1 MSPLS
6 NSSLPPFRGEAR
18 WGVGG
23 NEPPPP
29 PAPRPCRP
37 RRPLRCSCSLI
48 RPACAPI
55 RRSCPLIR
63 HSCAGRNPRSRH
75 SSRIGSK
82 RSATARKPLGRAIKA
97 LRCVRNAGGRL
108 DSCLR
113 RNEEAQVNLS
123 HRAKPCSVRQA
134 IWCSGDRSPL
144 DGSSVRDPAK
154 VPTTARHQS
163 VLVQPQ
169 FGKVCELARIEWE
182 HVV

>member
-1 MSPLS
+1 VSPLS

-29 PAPRPCRP
+29 PPAPRPCRP

-48 RPACAPI
+48 RPACPPHPSFLPPSVIPAQ
-55 RRSCPLIR
+55 
-63 HSCAGRNPRSRH
+63 AGIHAAGTARVGP
-75 SSRIGSK
+75 K
-82 RSATARKPLGRAIKA
+82 RSAAARKPLGQAIKA